1 MTERKK
7 REIICEDCDGH
18 FLSESSNAKYC
29 PKCRKRRFIQRHEP
43 RTLTCENPRCGKQFT
58 TVQPSTK
65 YCCGACRVADFRRHI
80 EEELKAEK
88 VTVGAN

>member
-1 MTERKK
+1 MKERTK
-7 REIICEDCDGH
+7 RDIVCHDCGKR

-29 PKCRKRRFIQRHEP
+29 PKCRKARFIQRHEP
-43 RTLTCENPRCGKQFT
+43 RILNCENPKCGKQFT

-80 EEELKAEK
+80 EDDIKAEK
-88 VTVGAN
+88 VTANVH